1 LIPLLL
7 GAIEILIGA
16 GWNPISPGL
25 WLREERIASSGPLAA
40 VRAVIVRIDPA
51 VHRFRLDI
59 AQSHYGLEA
68 EWTLDSMPADA
79 VVAVNA
85 GQFTGGFPW
94 GWVVRDGVEWKP
106 RGAGSLAMSFVVDS
120 AGFLSLL
127 TSEEAVSSRHKPLV
141 AFQSYPAL
149 LIDGQL
155 PLEIRKRGRGVDI
168 DHHDSRV
175 AICTTREGHAMIILT
190 RLAVPG
196 RVGETLPWGP
206 TVPEMARYVRSLGC
220 VRAMLLDGGISS
232 QMAVRMKGGQ
242 LRRWTNWRRVPMAI
256 VVIPLRSYGSIELS
270 RAACTVLR

>member
-1 LIPLLL
+1 MPLLL
-7 GAIEILIGA
+7 AAIEMLIAA

-51 VHRFRLDI
+51 VHRFQLDI

-68 EWTLDSMPADA
+68 EWTLDSMPDDA

-106 RGAGSLAMSFVVDS
+106 RGVGSLAMSFVVDS
-120 AGFLSLL
+120 SGSVSLL
-127 TSEEAVSSRHKPLV
+127 TSAEALSSRVKPV
-141 AFQSYPAL
+141 IAFQSYPAL
-149 LIDGQL
+149 LIDGRI
-155 PLEIRKRGRGVDI
+155 PLEIRQRGRGVDI

-175 AICTTREGHAMIILT
+175 AICTTHDGDAMIVLT

-206 TVPEMARYVRSLGC
+206 TVPEMARYVRLLGC
-220 VRAMLLDGGISS
+220 VRAMLLDGGLSS
-232 QMAVRMKGGQ
+232 QMALRMKGGQ
-242 LRRWTNWRRVPMAI
+242 VRRWTNWRRVPMGI
-256 VVIPLRSYGSIELS
+256 VVTPIDRSG
-270 RAACTVLR
+270 